1 MIIMG
6 IYLNDIHIYIYIF
19 RNFYVSSII
28 PKKRSPRFHLG
39 SPDPRPFYIYI
50 YKPLEAK
57 GMVVVDHQAP
67 GTNVTLKVESL
78 DVLDAK
84 ARILD
89 AGKSGFPDAKHGKW
103 LEDVV
108 FFGGGVGWGTSGDD
122 VYMEMIMEMFVY
134 LKSIHL
140 WSWIAPPIFVLKRIF
155 VE

>member
-1 MIIMG
+1 MIF
-6 IYLNDIHIYIYIF
+6 IYIYI
-19 RNFYVSSII
+19 YSETSMSHPSSQ
-28 PKKRSPRFHLG
+28 KKEVQGFTL
-39 SPDPRPFYIYI
+39 DPLTLDLFIYIYI